1 MEYVVIEVSDKQAME
16 IFSRTTYCQELRI
29 LIVYWDRTTMSEL
42 VGMCVNNSTWCLLGK
57 REVRG

>member
-29 LIVYWDRTTMSEL
+29 LIVYWDRTTMSVL
-42 VGMCVNNSTWCLLGK
+42 VGMCVNNST
-57 REVRG
+57 